1 MTDYQEK
8 PNLFKPLQVGRM
20 RVLTRVALAPLSR
33 SRAPNHQ
40 VTELHAEYYSQ
51 RASRAGTLLITEAV
65 FISAAAAGFT
75 SSPGIYKQAHIEGW
89 RQVFTAIHAKHS
101 FVFVQL
107 WALGRAAQRETLAAE
122 GLPYVAPALMPQDL
136 RPENAATAP
145 RALTREEI
153 KQYIADWVQA
163 ARNAITAGA
172 DGVEIHAANGFLL
185 DQFLHANTN
194 CRQDEYGG
202 SIENRARLVLEVVDA
217 VCAAVGADRVGIRI
231 SPWGNFGEVD
241 PGFESPVAQWSYLLA
256 ELQRRA
262 DAGQELAYVSTID
275 MRDDAAVAGAANGA
289 DERVITSLQRDV
301 RNRDFARLTWRG
313 VLIRASGYNYERAC
327 HETALDPRL
336 LIAVGRLFIATPDLA
351 DRWERKIPL
360 NRYRRE
366 SFYTMGAVGYT
377 DYPFANELVARD
389 DKPEDG
395 NVGPETKTM
404 ASL

>member
-1 MTDYQEK
+1 MADYQEI
-8 PNLFKPLQVGRM
+8 PSLFKPLQVGRM

-40 VTELHAEYYSQ
+40 VTELHTEYYSQ

-75 SSPGIYKQAHIEGW
+75 SSPGIYKQDHIEGW
-89 RQVFTAIHAKHS
+89 RQVFSAIHAKRS

-107 WALGRAAQRETLAAE
+107 WALGRAAVRDNLAAE

-136 RPENAATAP
+136 APENSATAP
-145 RALTREEI
+145 RALTRGEI
-153 KQYIADWVQA
+153 KQYVADWVQA
-163 ARNAITAGA
+163 ARNAIAAGA

-194 CRQDEYGG
+194 SRDDEYGG
-202 SIENRARLVLEVVDA
+202 SIENRARIVLEVVDT

-231 SPWGNFGEVD
+231 SPWGNFGDVD
-241 PGFESPVAQWSYLLA
+241 PGAGSPVAQWSYLLA

-262 DAGQELAYVSTID
+262 DAGDELAYVSTVDI
-275 MRDDAAVAGAANGA
+275 RDDAAAASTTSGA
-289 DERVITSLQRDV
+289 DEAAITSLQRDA

-336 LIAVGRLFIATPDLA
+336 VIAVGRLFIATPDLP

-377 DYPFANELVARD
+377 DYPFADELVARGD
-389 DKPEDG
+389 RDS
-395 NVGPETKTM
+395 ETKTM